1 MPTPGLDGYL
11 PPWRKPEHDDL
22 AELARDF
29 FAKEVLPHAERLERQ
44 GHPDRAH
51 YRRAGSLGL
60 LGLSVPEEYG
70 GGGGDFT
77 HEAVLLHEQT
87 RCGEGSLGLAVH
99 SGIVTG
105 YLVAYGSEEQK
116 RRWLPGLCSGEL
128 IGAIAMTEP
137 GGGSD
142 LQAIRTRA
150 VRDGDSYLVS
160 GSKTFI
166 TNGWLAD
173 LIVVAVKTDTSLG
186 AAGISLLVCEIPDMS
201 GRVGGA
207 ATRGGTAQGGEDGAA
222 AQGGSAQ
229 GGEDGAAAQG
239 GTAPGVR
246 RGRLLDKIGLHA
258 NDTAE
263 LFFDE
268 MRVRAG
274 NLLGDGEGQGFI
286 QMMQQLPQERLV
298 IAVGAV
304 AAMQRAV
311 ELAVAY
317 AKQRSAFG
325 KPLIGHQNTR
335 MVLAECATRTRVSRI
350 FLDDCIERHARG
362 ELDVPTAAMAK
373 LWLTEGQ
380 CEVVDR
386 CLQVFGGY
394 GYTTEYPIARMYA
407 DARVQKIYGG
417 TNEIMKEL
425 IARVL

>member
-1 MPTPGLDGYL
+1 MPTPGLEGYA
-11 PPWRKPEHDDL
+11 PPWLKPEHDDL
-22 AELARDF
+22 ADLARTF
-29 FAKEVLPHAERLERQ
+29 FTKEVLPHAARHESQ
-44 GHPDRAH
+44 GHPDREH
-51 YRRAGSLGL
+51 YRRAGELGL
-60 LGLSVPEEYG
+60 LGLSVPEIYG

-87 RCGEGSLGLAVH
+87 LTGEGSLGLAVH

-105 YLVAYGSEEQK
+105 YVTAYGTEEQK
-116 RRWLPGLCSGEL
+116 QRWLPGLVSGEL
-128 IGAIAMTEP
+128 IGAIGMTEP

-142 LQAIRTRA
+142 LQAIRTKA
-150 VRDGDSYLVS
+150 IRDGDDYLVS

-166 TNGWLAD
+166 TNGVLAD
-173 LIVVAVKTDTSLG
+173 LVILAVKTDPG
-186 AAGISLLVCEIPDMS
+186 ERAAGISLLMCELDD
-201 GRVGGA
+201 A
-207 ATRGGTAQGGEDGAA
+207 H
-222 AQGGSAQ
+222 
-229 GGEDGAAAQG
+229 
-239 GTAPGVR
+239 
-246 RGRLLDKIGLHA
+246 RGRPIDKIGLHA

-268 MRVRAG
+268 YRVPAG
-274 NLLGDGEGQGFI
+274 NLLGAEGAGFI

-298 IAVGAV
+298 IGVGAV

-311 ELAVAY
+311 ELTVAY
-317 AKQRSAFG
+317 AKERTAFG

-350 FLDDCIERHARG
+350 FLDDCITRHVRG
-362 ELDVPTAAMAK
+362 DLDVATAAMAK
-373 LWLTEGQ
+373 SWLTEGQ

-386 CLQVFGGY
+386 CLQIFGGY

-425 IARVL
+425 IARAL

>member
-1 MPTPGLDGYL
+1 MPTPGLDGYS
-11 PPWRKPEHDDL
+11 PSWQRPEHDDL
-22 AELARDF
+22 AELARAF
-29 FAKEVLPHAERLERQ
+29 FTKEVLPHAERLERQ
-44 GHPDRAH
+44 GHPDRDH
-51 YRRAGSLGL
+51 YHRAGELGL

-87 RCGEGSLGLAVH
+87 HTGEGSLGLAVH

-105 YLVAYGSEEQK
+105 YLTAYGTDEQK
-116 RRWLPGLCSGEL
+116 RRWLPGLCDGSL
-128 IGAIAMTEP
+128 VGAIGMTEP

-150 VRDGDSYLVS
+150 DRDGDWYVVN

-166 TNGWLAD
+166 TNGGQAD
-173 LIVVAVKTDTSLG
+173 LVILAVKTGTAQG
-186 AAGISLLVCEIPDMS
+186 AAGISLLVCD
-201 GRVGGA
+201 GGF
-207 ATRGGTAQGGEDGAA
+207 T
-222 AQGGSAQ
+222 
-229 GGEDGAAAQG
+229 
-239 GTAPGVR
+239 

-263 LFFDE
+263 LFFDDL
-268 MRVRAG
+268 RVPAA
-274 NLLGDGEGQGFI
+274 NLLGAEGTGFVA
-286 QMMQQLPQERLV
+286 MMRQLPQERLV
-298 IAVGAV
+298 IGVGAV

-317 AKQRSAFG
+317 AKERTAFG

-335 MVLAECATRTRVSRI
+335 MVLAECATRTRASRV
-350 FLDDCIERHARG
+350 FLDDCIARHLRG
-362 ELDVPTAAMAK
+362 ELDVATAAMAK
-373 LWLTEGQ
+373 SWLTDGQ

-386 CLQVFGGY
+386 CLQIFGGY

-425 IARVL
+425 IARAL